1 MYWMRLFYY
10 HYYYCYFIDKK
21 TCVSETQRTRP
32 SSSIVVDWYFNQDF
46 NGIRVHAVDHST
58 NFLC

>member
-21 TCVSETQRTRP
+21 TETQRTRP

-46 NGIRVHAVDHST
+46 DGIGVHAVDHST
-58 NFLC
+58 NCLC